1 MKRILNII
9 FLLITI
15 CVMVMIFFFSSQDGE
30 ESSSTS
36 TRVLDVILSLF
47 IKDYSKLADEE
58 KLVYIDMY
66 SYIIRKAAHFT
77 EFALLGFFSFSF
89 LSTLERRIGN
99 KKRFLISFIYGV
111 FYASFDEA
119 HQLFTPSRSGSIK
132 DVLID
137 SSGVFTGVTIAIL
150 IFYFLEKRKE
160 TR

>member
-1 MKRILNII
+1 MKRILNKI

-36 TRVLDVILSLF
+36 TRVLEVILSLF
-47 IKDYSKLADEE
+47 IKDYRELGEE
-58 KLVYIDMY
+58 ERIGYIDMY
-66 SYIIRKAAHFT
+66 SHIIRKAAHFT
-77 EFALLGFFSFSF
+77 EFAVLGFFSSSF

-111 FYASFDEA
+111 FYAFFDEA
-119 HQLFTPSRSGSIK
+119 HQLFSLARSGSIK

-137 SSGVFTGVTIAIL
+137 SLGVFTGVTLALL
-150 IFYFLEKRKE
+150 IFYFLERRKE